1 MEQEKLIAL
10 IEKLRNFPR
19 EQSTLEFKSNLKEP
33 KEIGQYISALGNSA
47 ALERHDR
54 AWMVW
59 GIDDST
65 HAVTGTQFNPSKA
78 KGEGKPVAHHV
89 ADTKN
94 TPSARFH
101 VSRGTPP

>member
-1 MEQEKLIAL
+1 MTRMEQEKLIAL

-78 KGEGKPVAHHV
+78 KGEG
-89 ADTKN
+89 N
-94 TPSARFH
+94 QSLIM
-101 VSRGTPP
+101 